1 MIALAALLGLC
12 AALVQGGPLAAL
24 GDGGAAVALPGALAA
39 GWAAVRGP
47 REAVV
52 IVFAAATVL
61 GALSEARVGLYAVA
75 LLPAAATGTLAGAG
89 VPGRR
94 ARAARA
100 AAAGLLGAAAYFVL
114 LAAAAGGLPGGL
126 ALAVGSAVST
136 LVAAATCAALFPLRP
151 HDRRLFA

>member
-1 MIALAALLGLC
+1 MIVIAALLGLC
-12 AALVQGGPLAAL
+12 AALVQGGPLATL

-52 IVFAAATVL
+52 IVFAAAAVL
-61 GALSEARVGLYAVA
+61 GVLSEARVGLYALV
-75 LLPAAATGTLAGAG
+75 LMPAAAAGTLAGIG

-94 ARAARA
+94 TRAARA
-100 AAAGLLGAAAYFVL
+100 ALAGLLGAVAYLVL
-114 LAAAAGGLPGGL
+114 PAVAAGGLPGGT
-126 ALAVGSAVST
+126 AVAWGFAAST

>member
-12 AALVQGGPLAAL
+12 TALVQGGPLAAI

-61 GALSEARVGLYAVA
+61 GALSEARVGLYALA
-75 LLPAAATGTLAGAG
+75 LMPAAATGTLAGVG
-89 VPGRR
+89 LPGRR
-94 ARAARA
+94 TRTARAAF
-100 AAAGLLGAAAYFVL
+100 AGLLGATAYLAL
-114 LAAAAGGLPGGL
+114 LAAAAGGLPASAAIMWGL
-126 ALAVGSAVST
+126 AAST
-136 LVAAATCAALFPLRP
+136 LLAAATCAALFPFRP